1 MFTLLYSIVIRISS
15 LKINLRGKSYAV
27 SISVRL
33 TNLILRKI
41 LLLKLNFYNK
51 IYFRYMRWP
60 EELVVGGVEKNKT
73 GMISDARALQSVI
86 QLMGPRDMLE
96 YWSNTYK
103 VIHFL
108 LHLKIS

>member
-1 MFTLLYSIVIRISS
+1 
-15 LKINLRGKSYAV
+15 
-27 SISVRL
+27 
-33 TNLILRKI
+33 
-41 LLLKLNFYNK
+41 
-51 IYFRYMRWP
+51 MRWP

-103 VIHFL
+103 VIHFF